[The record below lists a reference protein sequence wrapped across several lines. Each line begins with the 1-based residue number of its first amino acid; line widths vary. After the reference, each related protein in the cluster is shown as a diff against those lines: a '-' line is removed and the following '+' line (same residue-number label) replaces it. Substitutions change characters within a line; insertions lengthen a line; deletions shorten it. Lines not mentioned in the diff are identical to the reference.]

1 MQAHLLEGEGVEREG
16 WRKPLTHGKAIDSA
30 RYEVAASIKLP
41 MRKIKREKIC
51 SRRLE
56 DARKKEWCRN
66 IGPRETGFLSL
77 RSLIAFLFSSW
88 QFLFF

>member
-56 DARKKEWCRN
+56 DAQEKE
-66 IGPRETGFLSL
+66 
-77 RSLIAFLFSSW
+77 
-88 QFLFF
+88 